1 VVLAV
6 LVLPARLHG
15 VAVRGRRRRIGL
27 ARRADSA
34 AGRLLERVNTFE
46 STLDCSKL
54 HVSHFFS
61 SFDCKDYFSVSFVK
75 GWMTESL
82 LIKLLPLKSAQY
94 GCS

>member
-54 HVSHFFS
+54 HVSQFF
-61 SFDCKDYFSVSFVK
+61 FLLRLQGLLFRLICKRLDDRKSVD
-75 GWMTESL
+75 
-82 LIKLLPLKSAQY
+82 
-94 GCS
+94 